1 MHIAIAGNIGS
12 GKTTL
17 THLLSQHF
25 KWTPM
30 FEKVEDNSYLNDF
43 YKDMQRWSFNI
54 QIFFLNRRF
63 KNIID
68 IKRSSETIVQDR
80 TIYEDACIFAANL
93 HRMGLMSSRD
103 FENYISLFNL
113 MMDLVAP
120 PDLLIYLKASIPTL
134 VAQIQ
139 ERGREYETG
148 IRIDY
153 LTHLNELY
161 EEWIDSYKERKLI
174 IDVDKINFAK
184 RSGDLNTVID
194 RINAELYGLF

>member
-17 THLLSQHF
+17 TRLLSQHF

-68 IKRSSETIVQDR
+68 IKRSKETIVQDR
-80 TIYEDACIFAANL
+80 TIYEDACIFAVNL
-93 HRMGLMSSRD
+93 HKMGLMSSRD

-153 LTHLNELY
+153 LTHLNTLY

-184 RSGDLNTVID
+184 RSEDLNIVID